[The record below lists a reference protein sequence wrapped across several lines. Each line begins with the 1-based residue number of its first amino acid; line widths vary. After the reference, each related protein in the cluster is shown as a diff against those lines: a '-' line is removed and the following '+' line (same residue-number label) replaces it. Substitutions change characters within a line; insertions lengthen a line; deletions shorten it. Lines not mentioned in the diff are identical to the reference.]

1 MGGGGF
7 PGERLCRVCVPP
19 EGMLPEGGSLGAE
32 APGTHLGAGSLG
44 GRRPHS
50 RVSAPPPARAAAG
63 GGRKGR
69 RREREGREKRGGEDG
84 GSARTCP
91 AAPGGGS
98 KRPPSR
104 GGRCS

>member
-1 MGGGGF
+1 M
-7 PGERLCRVCVPP
+7 CVPP

-63 GGRKGR
+63 GGEKREEKGEGRKG
-69 RREREGREKRGGEDG
+69 EAGR
-84 GSARTCP
+84 
-91 AAPGGGS
+91 
-98 KRPPSR
+98 
-104 GGRCS
+104 